1 MKKEFIEPNEYR
13 NNVIKLLGKIYY
25 EDHFV
30 PDVIYASLRGGA
42 YMANIFSEFYKVAE
56 KDKSHPVFYAAV
68 VARSYS
74 DMKRTEGHVVV
85 DGWTYLPEYLRSGD
99 KILLVDDIFD
109 TGKTVNALTNV
120 IMDKGIPREDIKV
133 AVYDYKVPLYK
144 HKEPLPIQP
153 DYYCRKHVLNS
164 PEDEV
169 WIHYLYHEIECL
181 SKDEVDMIFKNDKD
195 AKKIIYKVL
204 GYWWI

>member
-1 MKKEFIEPNEYR
+1 MEKEFITPEIYR
-13 NNVIKLLGKIYY
+13 NNTIKLASKIFY

-30 PDVIYASLRGGA
+30 PDIIYASLRGGA
-42 YMANIFSEFYKVAE
+42 YMANIFSEFYKIVC
-56 KDKSHPVFYAAV
+56 KDKDHPVFYAAV

-74 DMKRTEGHVVV
+74 DMKRTEGRVVV
-85 DGWTYLPEYLRSGD
+85 DGWTYSPEHLRSGD

-120 IMDKGIPREDIKV
+120 IMDKGIPRKDIKV

-144 HKEPLPIQP
+144 KKKPLPIQP

-164 PEDEV
+164 KNDEV
-169 WIHYLYHEIECL
+169 WIHYNYHELECL
-181 SKDEVDMIFKNDKD
+181 TKSEVDKVFGSDEET
-195 AKKIIYKVL
+195 KKIVYRIL
-204 GYWWI
+204 NL